1 MRFQRTFHEKSF
13 ASGFGAD
20 SPNILLKI
28 KKQGKPCFL
37 RIYLTVCS
45 LLECC
50 ANSVCARCRIARS
63 YIYFLCRAV
72 AFAVMIYAV
81 GNVAIYTFVA
91 FACVLIV
98 CIVIHFFQTPFCEFD
113 VILCRTEIFIL
124 LYFLLFCFFIFLL
137 WRKICLFLSSAIR
150 ICRCLPKN
158 LWIYSANVGADMSK
172 SSNMNGNLS

>member
-1 MRFQRTFHEKSF
+1 MRKVSQRIFHRIHHF
-13 ASGFGAD
+13 
-20 SPNILLKI
+20 ILAKAFKIPKDFSRKVLCVRVWGGQPQHITKKI

-63 YIYFLCRAV
+63 YIYFFCRAV

-98 CIVIHFFQTPFCEFD
+98 CIMIHFFK
-113 VILCRTEIFIL
+113 L
-124 LYFLLFCFFIFLL
+124 LSVSSMLFCAA
-137 WRKICLFLSSAIR
+137 R
-150 ICRCLPKN
+150 
-158 LWIYSANVGADMSK
+158 
-172 SSNMNGNLS
+172 